1 VEVRSVKGGA
11 TPAETFSRCARAVP
25 HGHGLV
31 TVTAAAP
38 VRKPHGLIR
47 LDRNPGILW
56 LPGNGTAAAS
66 HQWQVAG
73 KGYARILRGRGPDR
87 FADIRDGARTAFDR
101 LVHVIDEGLDD
112 VPSVRWFGG
121 GAFFTAADDPGWNGF
136 FPAGFMLP
144 RWLYLCRRDRA
155 VIRLTAG
162 AEELRD
168 GGWRAGWADV
178 EQWLNGDDVA
188 FNDAG
193 LDDAGAATVQH
204 DGAGWSSLVDSAL
217 GAIAAGELEK
227 VVVARASEVQS
238 ERSFCAD
245 RIAAALTVN
254 HGGCVRFA
262 VRFDGDVFTGV
273 TPEQL
278 VCVHGGGR
286 VVEADAL
293 AGSMKRAV
301 DGQDEASVTGL
312 LDSYKNRLEFEYVLN
327 DLVERMRALGL
338 RVSDRVPLRVKS
350 LKDVHHIHS
359 RMIAAAEYPV
369 HVLDLVAA
377 LHPTP
382 AVCGTPREAAA
393 RWLAQHE
400 PLERGWYAGPVGWFD
415 EAGEG
420 DFAVAIRSALL
431 SGKRARVFAGCGIVR
446 GSTSEAELEETR
458 IKQQAML
465 TAMGVS

>member
-1 VEVRSVKGGA
+1 MEVRSVKGGA
-11 TPAETFSRCARAVP
+11 TPAETFSQAALAIPDGC
-25 HGHGLV
+25 GLV
-31 TVTAAAP
+31 AVTAAAP
-38 VRKPHGLIR
+38 ARLPHGLIR

-56 LPGNGTAAAS
+56 LPGIGTAAAS
-66 HQWQVAG
+66 HQWQAAG
-73 KGYARILRGRGPDR
+73 KGYARMLRSKGPDR
-87 FADIRDGARTAFDR
+87 FADTREEARIAFDM
-101 LVHVIDEGLDD
+101 LVHVIDEGLDA

-121 GAFFTAADDPGWNGF
+121 GAFSAASVDPGWSGF
-136 FPAGFMLP
+136 FPAGFILP
-144 RWLYLCRRDRA
+144 RWLYLCRNDRA
-155 VIRLTAG
+155 VIRLTIEAQ
-162 AEELRD
+162 ELRD
-168 GGWRAGWADV
+168 GGWRAGWEDV
-178 EQWLNGDDVA
+178 EQWLYSDDTGWG
-188 FNDAG
+188 NAG
-193 LDDAGAATVQH
+193 TATVQH
-204 DGAGWSSLVDSAL
+204 DGTGWSSLVDSAL
-217 GAIAAGELEK
+217 GAIEAGEMEK
-227 VVVARASEVQS
+227 VVVARASEVRS

-245 RIAAALTVN
+245 QIAAALTPDY
-254 HGGCVRFA
+254 GSCIRFA
-262 VRFDGDVFTGV
+262 VRFDGDVFMGV

-293 AGSMKRAV
+293 AGSMKRRI
-301 DGQDEASVTGL
+301 DGQDEASVTDL

-327 DLVERMRALGL
+327 DLMERMRAFGL
-338 RVSDRVPLRVKS
+338 RVSDCVPLRVKS

-359 RMIAAAEYPV
+359 RMITEADHPV
-369 HVLDLVAA
+369 HILDLVAA

-393 RWLAQHE
+393 RWLARHE
-400 PLERGWYAGPVGWFD
+400 PMERGWYAGPVGWFD

-446 GSTSEAELEETR
+446 GSASETELEETK